1 MFGFLDFNWDLFLF
15 LFVLRFNKTI
25 FNKNQQRF
33 NVIIKKVPN
42 SQKAPVII
50 ESEKT
55 KIYKSD

>member
-55 KIYKSD
+55 KIYKSG